1 MLRVKKE
8 ASLASKLQAFPYQV
22 NTVEAI
28 KSLDYAA
35 IFHEQGLGKTK
46 IAIDLALTWIGEKSL
61 DSVIIITKK
70 GLVRN
75 WEQEIA
81 THSYFK
87 AKTLDHDSKTLFYAF
102 NTPARLYLT
111 HYETCKTAQKA
122 FALFLKTRRVGAI
135 CDESQKIKNPDSAI
149 AHALHA
155 LAKGFCRRVIMT
167 GTPIANRPYDIWSQI
182 WFLDQGD
189 ALGNDFKS
197 FRENLDLPH
206 ESAGQLGRSL
216 FSEAL
221 ADIYVK
227 IKPFTVRETKSSS
240 GIVLPTKEIKNILL
254 EFEPAQEK
262 LYTRFRNE
270 LRAEVVR
277 DAKRVTDDAEAILK
291 RLLRLVQVASNPA
304 LVDESY
310 RGTPAKFPKLRSI
323 LNSAIA
329 GGSKAIVWTAFT
341 DNADWLARELKDLG
355 AVKVHGKMAI
365 EERNASI
372 AKFKEDS
379 ECKVFV
385 ATPGAAKEGLTLTVA
400 NHAIFYDRSFS
411 LDDYLQAQDRIHRI
425 SQTATCYIHN
435 LLIRDSIDE
444 WVDELLSAKHVAAQ
458 FGQGDISKKQF
469 KSEMSYAFSA
479 MLADV
484 LSLKLTEDSHKHL
497 PL

>member
-8 ASLASKLQAFPYQV
+8 ASFASKHKAFPYQV
-22 NTVEAI
+22 ETVEAI

-46 IAIDLALTWIGEKSL
+46 IAIDLALTWIGEKAL

-87 AKTLDHDSKTLFYAF
+87 AKTLDHNSKTLFYAF

-111 HYETCKTAQKA
+111 HYETCKTAQDA
-122 FALFLKTRRVGAI
+122 FSLFLKTRRVGAI
-135 CDESQKIKNPDSAI
+135 CDESQKIKNPGSAI

-182 WFLDQGD
+182 WFLDQGE

-197 FRENLDLPH
+197 FREHLDLPH
-206 ESAGQLGRSL
+206 ESAGRAGRSL

-227 IKPFTVRETKSSS
+227 IKPFTVRETKSSC
-240 GIVLPTKEIKNILL
+240 GIVLPTKEVENVLVA
-254 EFEPAQEK
+254 FEPAQER

-277 DAKRVTDDAEAILK
+277 DAERVTDDAEAILK

-310 RGTPAKFPKLRSI
+310 RGTPAKLPILRAI
-323 LNSAIA
+323 LDSAIA
-329 GGSKAIVWTAFT
+329 AGSKALVWTAFT
-341 DNADWLARELKDLG
+341 DNADWLARELRHFG

-365 EERNASI
+365 EARNAAI
-372 AKFKEDS
+372 AKFKEDR
-379 ECKVFV
+379 ECRVFV

-400 NHAIFYDRSFS
+400 NHAVFYDRSFS

-425 SQTATCYIHN
+425 SQTTTCYIHN
-435 LLIRDSIDE
+435 LLIKHSIDE
-444 WVDELLSAKHVAAQ
+444 WVDELLSAKHVAAK
-458 FGQGDISKKQF
+458 FGQGDIGRKQF
-469 KSEMSYAFSA
+469 KSEMSYAFST

-484 LSLKLTEDSHKHL
+484 LSLKPPEDRHTH
-497 PL
+497 

>member
-8 ASLASKLQAFPYQV
+8 ASFASKHKAFPYQV
-22 NTVEAI
+22 ETVEAI

-46 IAIDLALTWIGEKSL
+46 IAIDLALTWIAEKAL
-61 DSVIIITKK
+61 DSVVIITKK

-87 AKTLDHDSKTLFYAF
+87 AKTLDHNSKTLFYAF

-149 AHALHA
+149 AHALHI
-155 LAKGFCRRVIMT
+155 LAKGFLRRVIMT

-182 WFLDQGD
+182 WFLDQGE
-189 ALGNDFKS
+189 ALGNDFRS
-197 FRENLDLPH
+197 FRESLDLPH
-206 ESAGQLGRSL
+206 ESAGQLGRSR

-221 ADIYVK
+221 ADIFVK
-227 IKPFTVRETKSSS
+227 IRPFTVRETKASS
-240 GIVLPTKEIKNILL
+240 GIVLPTKEVENILVD
-254 EFEPAQEK
+254 FEPGQEQ

-277 DAKRVTDDAEAILK
+277 DGKPVTDDAEAILK
-291 RLLRLVQVASNPA
+291 RLLRLVQVTSNPA

-310 RGTPAKFPKLRSI
+310 RGTPAKLPKLRVV
-323 LNSAIA
+323 LDSAIA
-329 GGSKAIVWTAFT
+329 SGSKAIVWTAFT
-341 DNADWLARELKDLG
+341 ENADWLARELKHLG
-355 AVKVHGKMAI
+355 AAKVHGKMAI

-372 AKFKEDS
+372 AKFKEDT
-379 ECKVFV
+379 ECNVLV

-400 NHAIFYDRSFS
+400 NHAVFYDRSFS

-435 LLIRDSIDE
+435 LLIKDSIDE
-444 WVDELLSAKHVAAQ
+444 WVDELLSAKHVAAK
-458 FGQGDISKKQF
+458 FGQGDISNKQF

-484 LSLKLTEDSHKHL
+484 LSLKLPEDNHKNV
-497 PL
+497 